1 MIALKNNCQNKKG
14 CLEDNEGV
22 LSALL
27 GFLLNYIQWVK
38 PECLDTDFGPNQ
50 TLATEG
56 YPFCTL
62 KVIQNYNDNNTST
75 PKCKISRDE
84 TSAAVRSAS

>member
-27 GFLLNYIQWVK
+27 RLLLHYTVGQAWMSGHWFWPKSNSCNGRVSILHVK
-38 PECLDTDFGPNQ
+38 GH
-50 TLATEG
+50 TE
-56 YPFCTL
+56 L
-62 KVIQNYNDNNTST
+62 
-75 PKCKISRDE
+75 
-84 TSAAVRSAS
+84 

>member
-1 MIALKNNCQNKKG
+1 MDRIAVAVITWNWEYGRFEFKDQDSRGL
-14 CLEDNEGV
+14 
-22 LSALL
+22 
-27 GFLLNYIQWVK
+27 WVK

-75 PKCKISRDE
+75 PKCKFHGTKR
-84 TSAAVRSAS
+84 RR

>member
-38 PECLDTDFGPNQ
+38 PECLDTDFWPKSNSCYGRVSI
-50 TLATEG
+50 LHVKGHTE
-56 YPFCTL
+56 L
-62 KVIQNYNDNNTST
+62 
-75 PKCKISRDE
+75 
-84 TSAAVRSAS
+84 